1 MVELDRTDREI
12 LTHLQNDARLMNKQL
27 SAEVGLAPSSCHE
40 RVKRLWSRGVI
51 TGTTTLLDPKSVG
64 FALGAVIFANV
75 SKDGQI
81 NNDRL
86 LDQLIAAPEI
96 QNIDL
101 VTGKYDMVISMVA
114 RDMDHLKS
122 AVYEALTLNREIIS
136 FETSIVYDQRRDAR
150 LPIE

>member
-1 MVELDRTDREI
+1 MDLDRTDRDI

-51 TGTTTLLDPKSVG
+51 TGTATLLDAKKVG
-64 FALGAVIFANV
+64 FALGAVIFANI

-81 NNDRL
+81 NNDAL
-86 LDQLIAAPEI
+86 LDQLIEAPEI
-96 QNIDL
+96 QNIYL
-101 VTGKYDMVISMVA
+101 VTGKYDMVISVVA

-122 AVYEALTLNREIIS
+122 AVYNALTLNRDIVS
-136 FETSIVYDQRRDAR
+136 FETSIIYDQRRDAK
-150 LPIE
+150 LPIG

>member
-1 MVELDRTDREI
+1 MELDRTDRGI
-12 LTHLQNDARLMNKQL
+12 LVHLQNDARLMNKQL
-27 SAEVGLAPSSCHE
+27 SAKVGLAPSSCHE

-51 TGTTTLLDPKSVG
+51 TGTTTILDAKSVG
-64 FALGAVIFANV
+64 CALGAVIFANI

-81 NNDRL
+81 NNDAL
-86 LDQLIAAPEI
+86 LDQLISAPEI
-96 QNIDL
+96 QNIYL

-114 RDMDHLKS
+114 RDMDHLKA

>member
-12 LTHLQNDARLMNKQL
+12 LIHLQNDARLMNKQL
-27 SAEVGLAPSSCHE
+27 SAKVGLAPSSCHE

-51 TGTTTLLDPKSVG
+51 TGTTTILDPKSVG

-114 RDMDHLKS
+114 RDVDHLKS
-122 AVYEALTLNREIIS
+122 AVYEALTLNRAIIS

-150 LPIE
+150 LPID

>member
-1 MVELDRTDREI
+1 MELDRTDREI

-51 TGTTTLLDPKSVG
+51 TGTTTILDPKSVG

-122 AVYEALTLNREIIS
+122 AVYEALTLNREIVS

-150 LPIE
+150 LPIG

>member
-1 MVELDRTDREI
+1 MDLDRTDREI

-27 SAEVGLAPSSCHE
+27 SAKVGLAASSCHE

-51 TGTTTLLDPKSVG
+51 TGTTTILDAKSVG
-64 FALGAVIFANV
+64 FTLGAVIFANV

-122 AVYEALTLNREIIS
+122 AVYEALTLNREIVS

>member
-1 MVELDRTDREI
+1 MELDRTDKDI
-12 LTHLQNDARLMNKQL
+12 LSHLQKDARLMNKQL
-27 SAEVGLAPSSCHE
+27 SAAIGLAPSSCHE

-51 TGTTTLLDPKSVG
+51 TGTTTVLDPKSVG

-81 NNDRL
+81 ENDHL
-86 LDQLIAAPEI
+86 LDELITAPEI
-96 QNIDL
+96 QNIYL

-122 AVYEALTLNREIIS
+122 AVYNALTLNRDIIS
-136 FETSIVYDQRRDAR
+136 FETSIVYDQRRDAT
-150 LPIE
+150 LPIG

>member
-1 MVELDRTDREI
+1 MELDRTDKEI

-51 TGTTTLLDPKSVG
+51 TGTTTILDPKSVG

-96 QNIDL
+96 QNIYL

-122 AVYEALTLNREIIS
+122 AVYDALTLNREIIS
-136 FETSIVYDQRRDAR
+136 FETSIVYDQRRDAK
-150 LPIE
+150 LPME

>member
-1 MVELDRTDREI
+1 MDLDRTDREI

-27 SAEVGLAPSSCHE
+27 SAKVGLAPSSCHE

-51 TGTTTLLDPKSVG
+51 TGTTTMLDPKRVG

-122 AVYEALTLNREIIS
+122 AVYNALTLNREIVS

>member
-1 MVELDRTDREI
+1 MELDRTDRDI

-51 TGTTTLLDPKSVG
+51 TGTATLLDAKKVG
-64 FALGAVIFANV
+64 FGLGAVIFANI

-81 NNDRL
+81 NNDAL
-86 LDQLIAAPEI
+86 LDQLIEAPEI
-96 QNIDL
+96 QNIYL
-101 VTGKYDMVISMVA
+101 VTGKYDMVISVVA

-122 AVYEALTLNREIIS
+122 AVYGALTLNRDIIS
-136 FETSIVYDQRRDAR
+136 FETSIIYDQRRDAK
-150 LPIE
+150 LPIG

>member
-1 MVELDRTDREI
+1 MELDRTDREI

-64 FALGAVIFANV
+64 FALCAVIFANV

-101 VTGKYDMVISMVA
+101 VTGKYDMIISIVA

-150 LPIE
+150 LPID

>member
-1 MVELDRTDREI
+1 MDLDRTDREI
-12 LTHLQNDARLMNKQL
+12 LAHLQNDARLMNKQL

-51 TGTTTLLDPKSVG
+51 TGTTTILDPKSVG

-122 AVYEALTLNREIIS
+122 AVYEALTLNREIVS
-136 FETSIVYDQRRDAR
+136 FETSIVYDQRRDSK
-150 LPIE
+150 LPIA

>member
-1 MVELDRTDREI
+1 MELDRTDREI

-51 TGTTTLLDPKSVG
+51 TGTTTLLDSKSVG

-150 LPIE
+150 LPID

>member
-1 MVELDRTDREI
+1 MELDRTDKEI
-12 LTHLQNDARLMNKQL
+12 LRHLQNDARLMNKQL

-51 TGTTTLLDPKSVG
+51 TGTTTILDSRRVG

-122 AVYEALTLNREIIS
+122 AVYQALTLNREIVS
-136 FETSIVYDQRRDAR
+136 FETSIVYDQRRDTK
-150 LPIE
+150 LPID

>member
-1 MVELDRTDREI
+1 MEMDRKDKDI
-12 LTHLQNDARLMNKQL
+12 LSNLQNDARLMNKQL
-27 SAEVGLAPSSCHE
+27 SAQVGLAPSSCHE

-51 TGTTTLLDPKSVG
+51 TGTTTLVDSKKMG

-81 NNDRL
+81 NNDAL

-96 QNIDL
+96 QNIYL

-114 RDMDHLKS
+114 RDMDHLKA
-122 AVYEALTLNREIIS
+122 AVYSALTLNRDIIS
-136 FETSIVYDQRRDAR
+136 FETSIVYDQRRDGR
-150 LPIE
+150 LPI